1 MVNIEKLLI
10 GGINVELCYEV
21 VNHKVFGRGEI
32 IDFENNY
39 VTVLFDESKSEKKF
53 TYPSAF
59 GEFLELEN
67 KSFSN
72 QIEEDKNAIAEKEAE
87 EKRIIEENIQAAIMI
102 KTKGKGT
109 RHSKSAASKISDSNN
124 ISFKC
129 NYCDGGSSKE
139 IVGYKGVCSDQTI
152 KYNIN
157 VAKHIWCSQP
167 ENMCYKYLKGE
178 VSREEISS
186 FYESTKSEF
195 SKSICYESQMLEIWN
210 AGAGVTQN
218 GEKKGKPMSL
228 RNVKANSLALL
239 TTKLPRTKDKDR
251 FIFAGFL
258 IDESYE
264 GDSKGEGHVGAN
276 EKYRMRLS
284 LEEAKQLK
292 FWDYYFNPN
301 KPEKIIFGSGLH
313 RYLTDVQSAQVLKKI
328 CEIKKGTQDED
339 LSKDF
344 LTHFCEI
351 KKLDI
356 DNIPLPNG
364 ALHRI
369 TNEKEG

>member
-1 MVNIEKLLI
+1 MDKIIIGGVDMELI
-10 GGINVELCYEV
+10 GEIVK
-21 VNHKVFGRGEI
+21 HKAFGRGQVIEFI
-32 IDFENNY
+32 NNN
-39 VTVLFDESKSEKKF
+39 VTVLFDESKEEKRF
-53 TYPSAF
+53 LYPSAF
-59 GEFLELEN
+59 GEFLQLEN
-67 KSFSN
+67 KTLSKH
-72 QIEEDKNAIAEKEAE
+72 IEEDIAAIALKEAE
-87 EKRIIEENIQAAIMI
+87 NKRINEELAILAMAANSKDGAKRSKKTTPKVSDKSNIA
-102 KTKGKGT
+102 
-109 RHSKSAASKISDSNN
+109 
-124 ISFKC
+124 FKC
-129 NYCDGGSSKE
+129 NYCDGGKSE
-139 IVGYKGVCSDQTI
+139 ETVGYKGVCSDDTI
-152 KYNIN
+152 KYNIK
-157 VAKHIWCSQP
+157 VAKHVWCSQP
-167 ENMCYKYLKGE
+167 ENMCNKYLQGE
-178 VSREEISS
+178 ISREEVCEY
-186 FYESTKSEF
+186 YEKTKSEF
-195 SKSICYESQMLEIWN
+195 SKSVCYESQMLELWI
-210 AGAGVTQN
+210 AGAGITQK
-218 GEKKGKPMSL
+218 GADKGKPMSL
-228 RNVKANSLALL
+228 KNVKANSLALL